1 MGKEMLERAQ
11 QQRPET
17 PLLRVRAG
25 EAPLLKQ
32 VSEEALR

>member
-1 MGKEMLERAQ
+1 MLERAE

-17 PLLRVRAG
+17 PPLRVRAG